1 MEIAIVSDIH
11 GNVSALT
18 SVLNDIKTNHNP
30 QKIALLGDFIDYGMR
45 SNEAISMIRDLD
57 IPVVCNIWG
66 NHEQAIMEDDYE
78 RFSSERGR
86 VSARNTK
93 AHLSKESF
101 EYLENIEGKD
111 GWITFELEGKK
122 FLAIHGSLTDPYW
135 KAIFPDK
142 GNGTDGAFEGY
153 EAYDYVLSG
162 HSHYAHVFEKY
173 YPCDNPAYR
182 NKKKVIF
189 INPGSVGQ
197 PRNHNP
203 NAQYAIL
210 DTVKGI
216 SLISVPYNISYEQS
230 LFTGEVDAFYRDR
243 LTNGV

>member
-1 MEIAIVSDIH
+1 MEIAILSDIH
-11 GNVSALT
+11 GNVSALE
-18 SVLNDIKTNHNP
+18 SVLKDLKTNHNP

-45 SNEAISMIRDLD
+45 SNEAISMIKALD

-86 VSARNTK
+86 VSAKNTK
-93 AHLSKESF
+93 ANLTKESF
-101 EYLENIEGKD
+101 RYLDEIEGKS
-111 GWITFELEGKK
+111 GKAEFELEGKK
-122 FLAIHGSLTDPYW
+122 FLAVHGSLTDPYW

-142 GNGTDGAFEGY
+142 GNGTDGMFEGY
-153 EAYDYVLSG
+153 EPYDYVLSG
-162 HSHYAHVFEKY
+162 HSHYAHVFEHF
-173 YPCDNPAYR
+173 YPVDNPEYR

-203 NAQYAIL
+203 KAQYAIL
-210 DTVKGI
+210 DTCNGV
-216 SLISVPYNISYEQS
+216 SLISVPYDILFEQS
-230 LFTGEVDAFYRDR
+230 LFTDKVDTFYRDR

>member
-1 MEIAIVSDIH
+1 ME
-11 GNVSALT
+11 
-18 SVLNDIKTNHNP
+18 SVLKDLKTNHNP

-45 SNEAISMIRDLD
+45 SNEAISMIKALD

-86 VSARNTK
+86 VSAKNTK
-93 AHLSKESF
+93 ANLTKESF
-101 EYLENIEGKD
+101 RYLDEIEGKS
-111 GWITFELEGKK
+111 GKAEFELEGKK

-142 GNGTDGAFEGY
+142 GNGTDGMFEGY
-153 EAYDYVLSG
+153 EPYDYVLSG
-162 HSHYAHVFEKY
+162 HSHYAHVFEHFY
-173 YPCDNPAYR
+173 HVDNPEYR

-203 NAQYAIL
+203 KAQYAIL
-210 DTVKGI
+210 DTCNGV
-216 SLISVPYNISYEQS
+216 SLISVSYDILFEQS
-230 LFTGEVDAFYRDR
+230 LFTDKVDTFYRDR